1 MKTNHALWS
10 KWGDG
15 CERTSADTSQDNI
28 FFDNCFFTPHFALNR
43 MKTTAK
49 KWLMAECNPLNS

>member
-1 MKTNHALWS
+1 MKTNHALWN

-15 CERTSADTSQDNI
+15 CERTSADTPQII
-28 FFDNCFFTPHFALNR
+28 FLYNCFFAPYFALNR

-49 KWLMAECNPLNS
+49 MAHG